1 MSAPA
6 LLLADADSAR
16 RAAASILHES
26 RFHNPSVPRPLH
38 GVLHDLGDVIGAVG
52 RAVTHVVDRIGGVF
66 PGGTVAVWILL
77 GLVLLG
83 TIGFLARR
91 YSRRELL
98 RESRRRGRGGRR
110 AGGPERA
117 ADLER
122 EAARAERDGRFE
134 EAVRLRFRAGLARL
148 AEDGAIR
155 TARSTPNAQ
164 LSRLLHSSDF
174 DALARRFDEIAYGS
188 SPAGA
193 DDADDARRRWGEVTT
208 GRGRS

>member
-1 MSAPA
+1 
-6 LLLADADSAR
+6 
-16 RAAASILHES
+16 
-26 RFHNPSVPRPLH
+26 LH

-52 RAVTHVVDRIGGVF
+52 RAVTRAVDSIGSGF

-77 GLVLLG
+77 GLALLAA
-83 TIGFLARR
+83 IGFVARR

-98 RESRRRGRGGRR
+98 RDSRRGAAARRG
-110 AGGPERA
+110 GGPERA

-122 EAARAERDGRFE
+122 EAARAEADGQFE

-164 LSRLLHSSDF
+164 LARTLHSPDF
-174 DALARRFDEIAYGS
+174 DELARRFDEIAYGA
-188 SPAGA
+188 SPAGPG
-193 DDADDARRRWGEVTT
+193 DVDDARRRWGELVS
-208 GRGRS
+208 GRARS